1 MTEGGQPHDGA
12 TRLFLGN
19 GIVRTMSELSG
30 LLGDLVEDVDA
41 IFLFSPSSSFYN
53 EIAGVDG
60 TPVVVV
66 GPHNSVEAE
75 TFVELPLEFNDVRS
89 RVRFGMEG
97 ALDQDLV
104 DEESV
109 VACAVKTFDED
120 IDAVMRVKTGQFEQ
134 SGVYGLFVNSR
145 AEPSVIRDVLEVA
158 VELGKKGQKGKPVGA
173 LFVVGDAGKVMNKS
187 RPLSYNPFEKSH
199 VHVGDPIVNVMLK
212 EFSRLDGAF
221 VISDSGKIVSA
232 YRYLEPSAEG
242 VDIPKGLGARHM
254 AAGAVTRDTNAIA
267 IVLSESDGLVRA
279 FKGGELILELD
290 PEEY

>member
-1 MTEGGQPHDGA
+1 
-12 TRLFLGN
+12 
-19 GIVRTMSELSG
+19 MSHI
-30 LLGDLVEDVDA
+30 EDVLDSLA
-41 IFLFSPSSSFYN
+41 SDLDGVVLFSPEADLY
-53 EIAGVDG
+53 EQLTDDHE
-60 TPVVVV
+60 VVVI
-66 GPHNSVEAE
+66 SAE
-75 TFVELPLEFNDVRS
+75 DERDAERFVELPVEFSELSD
-89 RVRFGMEG
+89 RVRFGIEG
-97 ALDQDLV
+97 ALAQEFLGENDQVLCLATTYGDSL
-104 DEESV
+104 DT
-109 VACAVKTFDED
+109 A
-120 IDAVMRVKTGQFEQ
+120 MRVRAGEFTET
-134 SGVYGLFVNSR
+134 GVYDLFVNSR
-145 AEPSVIRDVLEVA
+145 AEPGVIRNVVDVA

-221 VISDSGKIVSA
+221 VISDGGKIVSA

-254 AAGAVTRDTNAIA
+254 AAGAITRDTNAIA

-279 FKGGELILELD
+279 FKRGELILELD

>member
-1 MTEGGQPHDGA
+1 
-12 TRLFLGN
+12 
-19 GIVRTMSELSG
+19 
-30 LLGDLVEDVDA
+30 
-41 IFLFSPSSSFYN
+41 
-53 EIAGVDG
+53 
-60 TPVVVV
+60 
-66 GPHNSVEAE
+66 
-75 TFVELPLEFNDVRS
+75 VELPLDFENVRQRVEF
-89 RVRFGMEG
+89 GIEG
-97 ALDQDLV
+97 ARDRGLV
-104 DEESV
+104 EEGDV
-109 VACAVKTFDED
+109 VACVATVFGSDADSVIRVRVED
-120 IDAVMRVKTGQFEQ
+120 SVR
-134 SGVYGLFVNSR
+134 SGVYDLFVNSR
-145 AEPSVIRDVLEVA
+145 AEPNVVRDVFEVA
-158 VELGKKGQKGKPVGA
+158 IELGKKGQKGKPVGA

-254 AAGAVTRDTNAIA
+254 AGGAITRDTNAIA

-279 FKGGELILELD
+279 FKGGRIILEVD

>member
-1 MTEGGQPHDGA
+1 MTALRDHLDD
-12 TRLFLGN
+12 
-19 GIVRTMSELSG
+19 I
-30 LLGDLVEDVDA
+30 VEDVDA
-41 IFLFSPSSSFYN
+41 VFLFSPSENYYDRFTDV
-53 EIAGVDG
+53 EQADL
-60 TPVVVV
+60 VVVATENEV
-66 GPHNSVEAE
+66 DAE
-75 TFVELPLEFNDVRS
+75 QFVELPLNFNDLTG
-89 RVRFGMEG
+89 RVRFGVEG
-97 ALDQDLV
+97 ALEQGFVSDDQEIV
-104 DEESV
+104 CI
-109 VACAVKTFDED
+109 A
-120 IDAVMRVKTGQFEQ
+120 DAFGETADTIVRVQTGEFEP
-134 SGVYGLFVNSR
+134 SGVYDLFVDSR
-145 AEPSVIRDVLEVA
+145 AEPSVIRNVLEVA

-221 VISDSGKIVSA
+221 VISDAGKIVSA

-279 FKGGELILELD
+279 FKAGELILELD